1 MASMSTLPQREVN
14 NSSTSLRWPLLIM
27 TAGFI
32 ARLIPAWRLWLNAD
46 EALHYLLSVQPSLA
60 LTYRASLTTAHPPL
74 LIVFMHYWQR
84 LGTTEFILRLP
95 SVLAGTAACGMAFLC
110 FEKVTDR
117 KTALIGLTLMA
128 LSPPLIS
135 LSAEIR
141 QYPLLWLFSISALYL
156 LEVAVSDRSWLAML
170 AASCLLWLAML
181 THYSAFLFVM
191 TFGIYSLIRIVGAR
205 PKAAL
210 IAVWATGQAA
220 TAGLALFLLR
230 SHVQRLQSNGL
241 QELIAST
248 YLRASI
254 YHKGEVN
261 FYWFM
266 PRENLRFFHYL
277 FSQGAVGALA
287 LALFLAGVV
296 LLAGQHRQVSSA
308 SHPSP
313 RLLALLLA
321 FPFFANSVLALAD
334 IYPFGGTRHNS
345 YLAVFAILGIAV
357 ALAHWQPRGILAQR
371 SAWAAMVLILLL
383 CNVFPTPRGEFIHW
397 KDQQRPLMIAA
408 VTGLRQSLEKDP
420 HAILLTDNQGG
431 LLLSYYLC
439 GEKIVQFE
447 EPFQPFFEA
456 RCDGRRALTIDPT
469 RWIFKGP
476 TFAGDLAAL
485 QQRYSLQPDTSLYL
499 FQAGW
504 VIDKEKSLRQE
515 MARFGCTEQNF
526 GHNIL
531 VCRIGLHPLWKQSL
545 YLNSED
551 QHP

>member
-1 MASMSTLPQREVN
+1 MASIHTLPHSKVR
-14 NSSTSLRWPLLIM
+14 NSAASLSWPLLILA
-27 TAGFI
+27 AGFT
-32 ARLIPAWRLWLNAD
+32 ARLIPAWCLWLNAD

-74 LIVFMHYWQR
+74 LIVFLHYWQR

-95 SVLAGTAACGMAFLC
+95 SVLTGTAACWMAFLW

-117 KTALIGLTLMA
+117 RTALIGLTLMA

-135 LSAEIR
+135 LSGEIR

-156 LEVAVSDRSWLAML
+156 LEAAVSDSSWLTML

-191 TFGIYSLIRIVGAR
+191 SFGMYSLIRIVGAR
-205 PKAAL
+205 PKAHV
-210 IAVWATGQAA
+210 IATWAVGQAVA
-220 TAGLALFLLR
+220 IGLALFLLR
-230 SHVQRLQSNGL
+230 THVQRLKSNGL

-277 FSQGAVGALA
+277 FSQGAVGAIA
-287 LALFLAGVV
+287 LAFFIAGIVMLAS
-296 LLAGQHRQVSSA
+296 QHRETRST

-321 FPFFANSVLALAD
+321 FPFVANSVLALAD

-357 ALAHWQPRGILAQR
+357 ASAHWQPRGIPGRRAF
-371 SAWAAMVLILLL
+371 WAVIVVILLL
-383 CNVFPTPRGEFIHW
+383 CNIFPTPRGEFIHW

-408 VTGLRQSLEKDP
+408 VTDLKRSLEQDP
-420 HAILLTDNQGG
+420 HAVLLTDNQGG

-447 EPFQPFFEA
+447 EPFQPFYEA

-476 TFAGDLAAL
+476 TFAADLAAL
-485 QQRYSLQPDTSLYL
+485 QQRYSLPPDTSLYL

-526 GHNIL
+526 GRNIL
-531 VCRIGLHPLWKQSL
+531 VCRIGLQPLWKQSL
-545 YLNSED
+545 YLDSED